1 MILGVGLDVVEVARI
16 RRLVGPGAPAETAR
30 RFVERCFTE
39 GERRFCDA
47 RADRATP
54 YAARFAVKEAASKAL
69 GAPAGIHWTDVEV
82 VRGDGA
88 PRVVLSGV
96 AERVAR
102 ARGVGRVHVTISHDG
117 GIAAAVVILEG
128 GAT

>member
-1 MILGVGLDVVEVARI
+1 MILGIGLDVVEVARI
-16 RRLVGPGAPAETAR
+16 RRLVGPGAPPETAR

-69 GAPAGIHWTDVEV
+69 GAPPGIHWTDVEV

-88 PRVVLSGV
+88 PQVVLAGV
-96 AERVAR
+96 AERAAR
-102 ARGVGRVHVTISHDG
+102 ERGVRRVHVTISHDG

-128 GAT
+128 GAA